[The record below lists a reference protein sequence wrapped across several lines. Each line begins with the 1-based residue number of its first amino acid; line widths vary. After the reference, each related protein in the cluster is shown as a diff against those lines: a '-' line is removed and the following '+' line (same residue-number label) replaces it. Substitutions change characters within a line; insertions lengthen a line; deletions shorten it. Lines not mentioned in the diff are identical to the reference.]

1 MVQETNTSVVTQ
13 LHNLTANQILNPLEE
28 LKKEVENLKIHFQ
41 PKEPIELLTRKQ
53 VAKMFSVNLSTIH
66 NWTKKGALTS
76 YGKQGRVY
84 YIRKEIEQS
93 IIQLN

>member
-1 MVQETNTSVVTQ
+1 MNELSIVQVSPESLEQ
-13 LHNLTANQILNPLEE
+13 LIKKAVKVELASCLE
-28 LKKEVENLKIHFQ
+28 IFQ
-41 PKEPIELLTRKQ
+41 PKEPTELLTRKQ

-66 NWTKKGALTS
+66 NWTQKGALTS

-84 YIRKEIEQS
+84 YKRKEIEQS